1 MVKTLH
7 LTAEG
12 AGSVSCYGSRIP
24 RACGTSK
31 KKKKKK
37 LKMTHIDGKIYYV
50 LGLEELMLK

>member
-24 RACGTSK
+24 RACGTA
-31 KKKKKK
+31 KKKKK
-37 LKMTHIDGKIYYV
+37 LKMTHIDGKRYYV